1 MAYRA
6 SGFKSKG
13 SGAKVSGLVV
23 YKSCLQELYS
33 RSPKVGNPIASI
45 LKSNVQGIPALFG
58 LNPVSNF
65 MGFTVGVYSFGL
77 GDSGFWFR
85 MASSSLGYDY
95 DSTYWLVVGHGFRGE
110 GLLRFRLGVG
120 SRGLRA

>member
-77 GDSGFWFR
+77 
-85 MASSSLGYDY
+85 MAGSSLGYDY